1 MAVKTPQG
9 SGSAKKE
16 PDARTTRW
24 AAHRAQVRLDFVTAA
39 IRTFDRVGP
48 SATLDDIC
56 AEVGAKKPKLYRFFD
71 DKSDLYQAILD
82 YLIEDLWNHLSP
94 QINLAEDSAT
104 TLTRRIIGE
113 FADVVAEHPNVFHF
127 LASGQY
133 GSVTGDGEHPLQMA
147 RGSAERAAEIVRDVL
162 ADAFDDA
169 AHLEIVIYTLF
180 GLAAS
185 AADWW
190 IRTDRPANDAFT
202 RDEFVTM
209 LSRSVLG
216 VVRANLDPAITF
228 DPDEPLHLAF
238 GGLDDF

>member
-1 MAVKTPQG
+1 MKTSEG
-9 SGSAKKE
+9 AGIAKKQ

-24 AAHRAQVRLDFVTAA
+24 TAHRTQVRADFVDAA

-48 SATLDDIC
+48 TATLDDIC
-56 AEVGAKKPKLYRFFD
+56 AEIGVKKPKLYRFFD

-82 YLIEDLWNHLSP
+82 HLVEDLWQRLSP
-94 QINLAEDSAT
+94 QINLAEDSAE

-113 FADVVAEHPNVFHF
+113 YADVIAEHPNVFHF

-133 GSVTGDGEHPLQMA
+133 AAVSGDAEHPLQMA
-147 RGSAERAAEIVRDVL
+147 RASAERAAKLVRDIVS
-162 ADAFDDA
+162 DAMGGA
-169 AHLEIVIYTLF
+169 AHLEMVIYTLF

-190 IRTDRPANDAFT
+190 IRTVLPANDTFS
-202 RDEFVTM
+202 RDAFVTM

-216 VVRANLDPAITF
+216 VIRANLDPSITF
-228 DPDEPLHLAF
+228 DSEEPLHLAF

>member
-1 MAVKTPQG
+1 MTTSDG
-9 SGSAKKE
+9 SGIAKKQ

-24 AAHRAQVRLDFVTAA
+24 AAHRTQVRADFVAGA

-48 SATLDDIC
+48 TATLDDIC
-56 AEVGAKKPKLYRFFD
+56 AEVGVKKPKLYRFFD

-82 YLIEDLWNHLSP
+82 HLVEDLWHRLSP
-94 QINLAEDSAT
+94 QINLAEDSAE

-113 FADVVAEHPNVFHF
+113 YADVIAEHPNVFHF

-133 GSVTGDGEHPLQMA
+133 GSVTGDAEHPLQMA
-147 RGSAERAAEIVRDVL
+147 RGSAERAANLVRDIFSEAVGGG
-162 ADAFDDA
+162 AR
-169 AHLEIVIYTLF
+169 LEIVIYTLF

-190 IRTDRPANDAFT
+190 IRTDQPANDAIS
-202 RDEFVTM
+202 RDEFVSM

-216 VVRANLDPAITF
+216 VLRANLDPSITF
-228 DPDEPLHLAF
+228 DSAEPLHLAF